1 MFALFNPLR
10 PESNV
15 LSFKIIYSYIFV
27 FVLLFGRVVTG
38 CSERF
43 KFCPS
48 LCLLF
53 SLKTLLFFKHFFFT
67 KKEEKNHN
75 IVLPRISMTYSG

>member
-43 KFCPS
+43 KFFHSKRCS
-48 LCLLF
+48 FLNI
-53 SLKTLLFFKHFFFT
+53 FFT

>member
-53 SLKTLLFFKHFFFT
+53 HSKRCSFLNIFFT